1 MRRDKIPGNWK
12 GKVVET
18 LPYRDE
24 ATGEIVPDDPP
35 LNTDGFWTKPKVS
48 TADYVKKN
56 KHTQKDHPR

>member
-12 GKVVET
+12 GKVVKT

-24 ATGEIVPDDPP
+24 QTGEIVPDDPP
-35 LNTDGFWTKPKVS
+35 LNTDGFWIKPKVS

-56 KHTQKDHPR
+56 KHTKKDHPR